1 VPASRIAAKCDP
13 MVAPTAWLASPL
25 ILAGRFLEKLAI
37 GMSRGEIELLLSV
50 TSSLG
55 DLS

>member
-1 VPASRIAAKCDP
+1 MFTPA
-13 MVAPTAWLASPL
+13 APLASPL